1 MIRLVL
7 ALSLLAAP
15 AMAQEP
21 EPSWSSA
28 GVVPCNE
35 LAGAEF
41 IVEPWE
47 DNTATFA
54 NGQTRVALLDG
65 IEPAAA
71 AYRLLIVSPPF
82 DEVGAR
88 QCRMLEIPGG
98 HGYGAIEFAAHHA
111 SYDPET
117 GLTLVLPARQP
128 MPAYDGDDGWFQL
141 AVRINQQTGQ
151 IATTGVK

>member
-1 MIRLVL
+1 MTRVTAVL
-7 ALSLLAAP
+7 CLLAAP
-15 AMAQEP
+15 AFAQQPEP
-21 EPSWSSA
+21 EWHSA

-47 DNTATFA
+47 DNSATFA
-54 NGQTRVALLDG
+54 DGQVRVALLDA

-88 QCRMLEIPGG
+88 QCRIVGIPGG
-98 HGYGAIEFAAHHA
+98 HGYGAIEFAARHV
-111 SYDPET
+111 SYDPDT
-117 GLTLVLPARQP
+117 GLTLVMPARQP

-141 AVRINQQTGQ
+141 AVRINQQTGD
-151 IATTGVK
+151 IATAGVK